1 MVVRWKPSVAHHSRS
16 LSSSIDQPR
25 WRTGG
30 RYLMWSWGIR
40 QIGIDF
46 RGSASDASVYGW
58 IRDGRFSDDIEGIG
72 GVPV

>member
-1 MVVRWKPSVAHHSRS
+1 
-16 LSSSIDQPR
+16 
-25 WRTGG
+25 
-30 RYLMWSWGIR
+30 MWSWGIR